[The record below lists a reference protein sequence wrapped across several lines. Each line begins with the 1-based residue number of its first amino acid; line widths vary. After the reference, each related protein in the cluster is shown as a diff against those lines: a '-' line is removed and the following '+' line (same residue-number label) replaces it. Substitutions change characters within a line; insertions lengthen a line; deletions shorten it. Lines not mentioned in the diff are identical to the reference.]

1 MSLTL
6 NDYQKRA
13 FATNK
18 GTVVFVKQLTAEMR
32 GGFYEALT
40 IEREIPAM
48 YNTMGML
55 GEAGEFAEKV
65 KKNARDGKWDAG
77 EAAKEL
83 GDVLWYVSQ
92 IASDIG
98 YTLED
103 IAQINLAK
111 LADRRARGVIQGNG
125 DNR

>member
-6 NDYQKRA
+6 NDYQQKA
-13 FATNK
+13 SATNK
-18 GTVVFVKQLTAEMR
+18 GTALYIEYDGEYETKQRA
-32 GGFYEALT
+32 
-40 IEREIPAM
+40 IPAL
-48 YNTMGML
+48 YNTLGML

-92 IASDIG
+92 IAADLG
-98 YTLED
+98 YTFED

-111 LADRRARGVIQGNG
+111 LADRRARGVIQGSG

>member
-1 MSLTL
+1 MLTL
-6 NDYQKRA
+6 NEYQTKA

-18 GTVVFVKQLTAEMR
+18 GTAVATLSPITAQL
-32 GGFYEALT
+32 
-40 IEREIPAM
+40 ERIIPAM
-48 YNTMGML
+48 YNTLGML